1 MRYLVLF
8 AISTFVLISFVA
20 RLSGTLGV
28 TPRAMSAQTSPA
40 SSPAA
45 AMPKAAKKGSDVAYV
60 RLDGR
65 NSFSTDIEIE
75 GKSFKAIIDTGA
87 SMVAIRYEDAKQLGV
102 FRKGETWNRAV
113 STANGV
119 GRAMAVRL
127 NNLAIGDLMV
137 YDVEALVLSPGA
149 LGVNLVGMSL
159 LRRLSKFEV
168 RPDVIVLQR

>member
-1 MRYLVLF
+1 MRYFVLF
-8 AISTFVLISFVA
+8 AISTLALITFVA
-20 RLSGTLGV
+20 RLSGTLGA
-28 TPRAMSAQTSPA
+28 TPRVMSAQTSPA
-40 SSPAA
+40 SSSVAA
-45 AMPKAAKKGSDVAYV
+45 APKAAKKGSDVAYV
-60 RLDGR
+60 RLDR
-65 NSFSTDIEIE
+65 HNSFSTDIEIE
-75 GKSFKAIIDTGA
+75 GKTFKAIIDTGA
-87 SMVAIRYEDAKQLGV
+87 STVAIRYEDAKQLGV

-119 GRAMAVRL
+119 GRAMTVRL

-137 YDVEALVLSPGA
+137 YDVEAMVLSPGA